1 MPELEVLAQPV
12 ELVGNCASG
21 GCLEFAWNLHRSVED
36 RRYQIGASIMPTPET
51 LLDWRAMHRT
61 ARKRSDRC
69 ARLGYRFS
77 EVDYSLHADD
87 MYAINTSL
95 PTRQGRPMSEGYLH
109 RVERGK
115 LPTYP
120 CVLHRT
126 ITYGVLSGQTL
137 VAYLTLHR
145 AGELAM
151 VSMILG
157 HGDRLR
163 DDVMWLLFAGMV
175 EDQAGHGGIL
185 YYNRHDSGREGLR
198 YYKERLGFREG
209 SVEWIL

>member
-1 MPELEVLAQPV
+1 MPEVEVLAQPV
-12 ELVGNCASG
+12 ELVGNCSRG
-21 GCLEFAWNLHRSVED
+21 DCLEFAVKLHSAVED
-36 RRYQIGASIMPTPET
+36 RRYQVGASIMDNPPS
-51 LLDWRAMHRT
+51 LLAWRAEHRT

-69 ARLGYRFS
+69 ARLGYRFDQ
-77 EVDYSLHADD
+77 VDYSLHSDS
-87 MYAINTSL
+87 MFEINTSL
-95 PTRQGRPMSEGYLH
+95 PTRQGRPMSAGYLKL
-109 RVERGK
+109 VERSK
-115 LPTYP
+115 LPEYP
-120 CVLHRT
+120 CAAHRT
-126 ITYGVLSGQTL
+126 ITYGVLSGQKL

-145 AGELAM
+145 SGELAM

-175 EDQAGHGGIL
+175 EDQAGQGGIF